1 MFSVIFPGQGSQII
15 GMAKEF
21 FDNFKYVK
29 DYFFLAD
36 EILEKKISKIILE
49 GPKEVLDQTENTQP
63 AIFLVSYS
71 IFKVIEKETEFNL
84 KKAKFYAGHSL
95 GEYSALCCADSINFE
110 QTVKLLKHRGKAMQD
125 ALPGG
130 EGGMLAILGSEIE
143 KISEILN
150 NKYDN
155 FHSYIA
161 NDNSV
166 GQVVISGENT
176 SLMLLSEEL
185 KKKNI
190 KFVKLK
196 VSAPFHCPLMKN
208 ATENMRNKI
217 LETDFKIP
225 IINIISNVTA
235 NPENNPDDIKRL
247 LIEQIEKPVRW
258 RESINYMLD
267 HGVNKFIEV
276 GPGKVLSGL
285 VKRIDRN
292 ANLNQV
298 NNLEDLKKL
307 SND

>member
-63 AIFLVSYS
+63 AIFLASYS

-95 GEYSALCCADSINFE
+95 GEYSALCCAKAINFE

-143 KISEILN
+143 KINEILN
-150 NKYDN
+150 KNYDN
-155 FHSYIA
+155 FQSYIA

-166 GQVVISGENT
+166 GQLVISGENT
-176 SLMLLSEEL
+176 SLKLLSEEL

-190 KFVKLK
+190 KFVKLQ

-208 ATENMRNKI
+208 ATESMRNKI
-217 LETDFKIP
+217 LETDFKVP
-225 IINIISNVTA
+225 IINVISNVTA
-235 NPENNPDDIKRL
+235 NPENNTDDIKRL

-258 RESINYMLD
+258 RESISYMLD
-267 HGVNKFIEV
+267 YGVNKFIEV

>member
-49 GPKEVLDQTENTQP
+49 GPKEVLDQTENTQQ